1 MKRSNRIPNALAA
14 LALAGAGLLS
24 QAQAA
29 PVLSVS
35 LTPSGNVAVG
45 ANVAVD
51 IFVSGLTQ
59 AIGGYS
65 FELGYDTARMTFG
78 SFLADPD
85 TKMGDAGADHPALDM
100 SLGNSGLLVD
110 FTVLAGFVD
119 SADEGTLATLQGT
132 GFRLGTASFT
142 AGPSTGFASFGLT
155 GFSLSD
161 YSGTNDINGVTA
173 SGAQLCV
180 SQDGATSCNNT
191 NVPEPASALLVAAAL
206 GGMAASRRRA
216 KSA

>member
-1 MKRSNRIPNALAA
+1 MKRSNRTPGALALAA
-14 LALAGAGLLS
+14 LALAAAGFLS

-35 LTPSGNVAVG
+35 LTPS
-45 ANVAVD
+45 ANVALNANVTVD

-65 FELGYDTARMTFG
+65 FDLGYDTARMTFG

-85 TKMGDAGADHPALDM
+85 TKMGDTSNSAVDL
-100 SLGNSGLLVD
+100 SLGPQGLSVD

-119 SADEGTLATLQGT
+119 PGDEPTLAGLQGT

-161 YSGTNDINGVTA
+161 YSGQNDINGVTA

-206 GGMAASRRRA
+206 GGMAASRRKA